1 MQEFFDARASFCAKP
16 LRNSQGNRFG
26 SHVFSTPQRS
36 DKMTQSITGM
46 PARLMLRPTTKDL
59 AKAAGVSRATVDR
72 VLNGREGV
80 KQKTVDKVNAAIKEL
95 GFVRN
100 IQAANLAKSK
110 RYRFIFALPRSGDA
124 FLEELVWHI
133 EDAEE
138 AFALDQIWCDVE
150 HIDENDPHSIAA
162 FLASL
167 SSDDVS
173 GVAIMAPETP
183 QVRDAIFRLQERGVA
198 AVPFISDQ
206 TTLDTDWVG
215 IDNRAAGA
223 TAAALLGRF
232 SKSETGAVMVIA
244 ESMQSRDSLERRLGF
259 DAELASSFPNL
270 TALPSLETYGDEER
284 AEEIITNMVM
294 NNDEI
299 IGIYV
304 ISSEARVPVTILSK
318 LPKTENLVTIGHER
332 TPFTESALRDGR
344 LDCVIAQNAGHLVR
358 SAVRKLKAM
367 TDKRSTHR
375 QQEHIRVEIL
385 LKTNL

>member
-1 MQEFFDARASFCAKP
+1 M
-16 LRNSQGNRFG
+16 L
-26 SHVFSTPQRS
+26 QRS
-36 DKMTQSITGM
+36 DNNLEFKQPSGDRHMM
-46 PARLMLRPTTKDL
+46 RPTTKDL

-80 KQKTVDKVNAAIKEL
+80 KQKTVDKVNAAIKDL

-110 RYRFIFALPRSGDA
+110 RYRFVFALPRSGDE
-124 FLEELVWHI
+124 FLQELVRHI
-133 EDAEE
+133 EETQE

-150 HIDENDPHSIAA
+150 HINENDPHRIAA

-173 GVAIMAPETP
+173 GVAIMAPESP

-198 AVPFISDQ
+198 ALPFISDQ
-206 TTLDTDWVG
+206 ATMDTDWVG

-223 TAAALLGRF
+223 TAAVLLGRF
-232 SKSETGAVMVIA
+232 CKSEAGAIMVIA

-259 DAELASSFPNL
+259 DAELGNSFPKL

-284 AEEIITNMVM
+284 AENIIFNMVK
-294 NNDEI
+294 NNTSI
-299 IGIYV
+299 VGIYV
-304 ISSEARVPVTILSK
+304 MSSEARVPVSLISK
-318 LPKTENLVTIGHER
+318 LPETQNLVTIGHER
-332 TPFTESALRDGR
+332 TPFTEAALRDGR
-344 LDCVIAQNAGHLVR
+344 LDCIIAQNAGHLVR
-358 SAVRKLKAM
+358 SAVRKLKAI

-375 QQEHIRVEIL
+375 QQEDIRVEIL
-385 LKTNL
+385 LRTNL